1 MDAEERIKL
10 QTRSL
15 MAVCLVTWAL
25 QEVALDYLWGTIP
38 SLGILLRTI
47 SSVGPVVSC
56 GTAMLVLSGELTAG
70 SLQRFTALAKRVC
83 SIDLGQERNILSP
96 VLLLEL
102 VQHFGHSMPSLFPRL
117 KTIKLKSL
125 NEMANA
131 VLHFLAPVSTRS
143 ISIEAQ
149 VLPMDADPFVFPVF
163 LKLGRMKSFK
173 QLDLRG
179 TPVVVLQILKVF
191 NLAPMRSLHLQ
202 LTRHPT
208 NLANV
213 AANLVAAPKAL
224 DEFVV
229 QGPQSEGGEIKLP
242 WTGIETIP
250 GLGSARIISLRLPYA
265 PCQNAD
271 QHSQCVER
279 LMIALSKN
287 PNIHTLDLLYE
298 PLATYFAANIGQRRS
313 VPDAFAFLHILSQFG
328 PPTLENVTATLA
340 FVFSGSPEWN
350 PQDPLLQFKFP
361 HSNSIRVLTVQDKS
375 AYGLDVD
382 PIWIFGPL
390 LGF

>member
-1 MDAEERIKL
+1 MSSNPSGPPNGSQRPSPPPSKVASTVLNLQDICSSIVYHLQQEEPAERWERVERRRRNGTVERVKVRVAMEAKERIKL
-10 QTRSL
+10 RTRSL

-25 QEVALDYLWGTIP
+25 QEVTLDYLWETIP

-83 SIDLGQERNILSP
+83 SIDLGQERNIISP

-131 VLHFLAPVSTRS
+131 ALHFLAPVSTRS

-173 QLDLRG
+173 QLDVNEPDGMANKFLIPWG
-179 TPVVVLQILKVF
+179 YLQ
-191 NLAPMRSLHLQ
+191 
-202 LTRHPT
+202 
-208 NLANV
+208 
-213 AANLVAAPKAL
+213 
-224 DEFVV
+224 FVDK
-229 QGPQSEGGEIKLP
+229 G
-242 WTGIETIP
+242 
-250 GLGSARIISLRLPYA
+250 
-265 PCQNAD
+265 AD
-271 QHSQCVER
+271 
-279 LMIALSKN
+279 
-287 PNIHTLDLLYE
+287 DLL
-298 PLATYFAANIGQRRS
+298 S
-313 VPDAFAFLHILSQFG
+313 
-328 PPTLENVTATLA
+328 
-340 FVFSGSPEWN
+340 
-350 PQDPLLQFKFP
+350 
-361 HSNSIRVLTVQDKS
+361 
-375 AYGLDVD
+375 
-382 PIWIFGPL
+382 
-390 LGF
+390 